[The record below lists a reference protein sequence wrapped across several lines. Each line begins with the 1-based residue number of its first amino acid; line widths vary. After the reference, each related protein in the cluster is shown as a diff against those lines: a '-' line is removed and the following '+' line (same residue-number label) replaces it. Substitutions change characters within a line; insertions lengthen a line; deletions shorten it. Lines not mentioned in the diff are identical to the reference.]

1 MFRLPKA
8 TAHTGAMVQSLGR
21 TEKTLHK
28 LAIAVS
34 VCKAMNH
41 EKLKP
46 LFCFAKQ
53 SFQRDTVIS
62 LMVWLPNTQD

>member
-8 TAHTGAMVQSLGR
+8 TVHTGAMAQGLGR

-34 VCKAMNH
+34 VCKAWIMRNSNS
-41 EKLKP
+41 

-53 SFQRDTVIS
+53 SFQRDAVIS
-62 LMVWLPNTQD
+62 LMV